1 MYNDQYK
8 SDKLAASMSLV
19 CVLHCLFVPSF
30 LIAVSGTSA
39 LTIDNE
45 IIHYLLLIITLP
57 VSLYA
62 LHLGLKNHEKKGSRT
77 GRQQTPGSPPLC
89 WLDCGPAPW
98 VHRSVF
104 PHTRAI
110 APGSGASTPATSRIQ
125 ARQVTGLLE
134 TADGTGHFAPFP
146 EPAKPFVWPCEY
158 RSSAVN
164 WSVRFQEDLAHGNP
178 ACCDSSFRSMRIHRN
193 VYSDD

>member
-30 LIAVSGTSA
+30 FIAVSGTSA

-62 LHLGLKNHEKKGSRT
+62 CLLY
-77 GRQQTPGSPPLC
+77 
-89 WLDCGPAPW
+89 
-98 VHRSVF
+98 
-104 PHTRAI
+104 
-110 APGSGASTPATSRIQ
+110 TSD
-125 ARQVTGLLE
+125 A
-134 TADGTGHFAPFP
+134 AD
-146 EPAKPFVWPCEY
+146 E
-158 RSSAVN
+158 
-164 WSVRFQEDLAHGNP
+164 
-178 ACCDSSFRSMRIHRN
+178 
-193 VYSDD
+193 